1 MAALVD
7 WFRFAFAPP
16 RDLILLVAAGWVGIA
31 LSGHRARRV
40 IGSDKPMDSL
50 IGAVTI
56 AFLLGGR
63 VTFVAAHAQ
72 AFLASPASVFSL
84 NTSLFDPWGGLLCG
98 AIAGA
103 VTIQRRQLPGW
114 ETLDLLAPFFA
125 CLTIGLSLSHL
136 ASGAAF
142 GSETSV
148 PWAIYLWGAS
158 RHPTQ
163 IYELIASAVTLG
175 IICFRQDSSRPGTLF
190 LRWVALAA
198 ASRLLIEGFRG
209 DSALVLGGLRVA
221 QIVAWVVLAAALI
234 ALELITVKTNADSAK
249 PPQDG
254 QPGIAE

>member
-1 MAALVD
+1 MLD
-7 WFRFAFAPP
+7 WFRTAFAPP

-31 LSGHRARRV
+31 LSDHRARRL
-40 IGSDKPMDSL
+40 IGSDKALDGL
-50 IGAVTI
+50 IAVSGF

-63 VTFVAAHAQ
+63 VIFLAAHLQ

-84 NTSLFDPWGGLLCG
+84 NTSLFDAWGGLLCS

-103 VTIQRRQLPGW
+103 VTIQRRRLPGW
-114 ETLDLLAPFFA
+114 ETLDSLAPFFA
-125 CLTIGLSLSHL
+125 CLAIGLSLSHL

-148 PWAIYLWGAS
+148 PWATYLWGAS

-163 IYELIASAVTLG
+163 IYELIAGAVTLG
-175 IICFRQDSSRPGTLF
+175 IIWFGPGSSRPGTLF

-221 QIVAWVVLAAALI
+221 QIVAWVVLATALT
-234 ALELITVKTNADSAK
+234 ALELLSARAHADIVN
-249 PPQDG
+249 PPQDRE
-254 QPGIAE
+254 PGVAE